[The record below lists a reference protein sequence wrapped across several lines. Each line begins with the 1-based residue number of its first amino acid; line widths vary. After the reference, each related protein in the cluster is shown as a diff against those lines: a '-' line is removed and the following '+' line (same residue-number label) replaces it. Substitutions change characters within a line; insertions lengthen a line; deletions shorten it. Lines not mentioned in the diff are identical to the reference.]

1 MHRSPCTNAGVAEH
15 PGAGTDC
22 GRIGLFLED
31 VVSLSPELLA
41 LLVCPRSKAPLEY
54 HAGPPEVLVCR
65 ESRLVYPV
73 QDGIPIM
80 LVDEATPLDDRL
92 YPPAAA

>member
-1 MHRSPCTNAGVAEH
+1 MT
-15 PGAGTDC
+15 
-22 GRIGLFLED
+22 
-31 VVSLSPELLA
+31 LSPDLLA
-41 LLVCPRSKAPLEY
+41 LLVCPKSKAPLEY

-65 ESRLVYPV
+65 ASRLVYPV

-80 LVDEATPLDDRL
+80 LIDEAMPLDDAG